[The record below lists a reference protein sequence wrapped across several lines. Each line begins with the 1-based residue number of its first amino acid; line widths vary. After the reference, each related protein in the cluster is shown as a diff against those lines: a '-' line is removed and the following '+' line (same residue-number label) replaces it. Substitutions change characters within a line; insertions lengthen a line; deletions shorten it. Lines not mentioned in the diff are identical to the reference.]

1 MDSEAAAET
10 AIAQLLSAR
19 EEDLEKARKGSRR
32 ATDFS
37 NGGSIWRPFAV
48 WYTSATFDNFLQLSS
63 TFSNIS

>member
-19 EEDLEKARKGSRR
+19 DEDLEKARKGSRR

-37 NGGSIWRPFAV
+37 NRGSIY
-48 WYTSATFDNFLQLSS
+48 YTSATFDNFLQLSS

>member
-19 EEDLEKARKGSRR
+19 DEDLEKARKGSRR

-37 NGGSIWRPFAV
+37 NRDSIY
-48 WYTSATFDNFLQLSS
+48 YTSATFDNFLQLSS

>member
-19 EEDLEKARKGSRR
+19 DEDLEKARKGSRR

-37 NGGSIWRPFAV
+37 NGGSIY
-48 WYTSATFDNFLQLSS
+48 YTSATFDNFLQLSS